1 MAEASDDACSAPSQ
15 VHRAT
20 LHDGRKVVLKI
31 QYPGVARSIESD
43 VDNLLRIITYA
54 NFLPKGLYVEA
65 AAKVPALSGLCAASL
80 LLPLLGRIYAP
91 GFLAYVQVSCCSV
104 LRIAGKYTCA

>member
-1 MAEASDDACSAPSQ
+1 MQQ

-65 AAKVPALSGLCAASL
+65 AAKVHNFLPKGLCVGSRGQGARCSAQLCAFAGRGQAPTSWTYAWDLRQSPALKNAA
-80 LLPLLGRIYAP
+80 G
-91 GFLAYVQVSCCSV
+91 
-104 LRIAGKYTCA
+104 